1 MPAAASA
8 TRVDP
13 HIGPWYPKSSRITYR
28 YGKASL
34 TVFCRLMPRCG
45 LRPWRR
51 GLLRRGDFGVDRFV
65 SHYTNRLDAKGRISL
80 PAAFRAV
87 LAQDGFEGL
96 CLHPSLDQQALDCGG
111 NGLLKEIDGYLERF
125 APCSE
130 EWDLFS
136 TAFLGTSEILKVDPE
151 GRILLTESLKAFAGV
166 TGEVT
171 FVGQGYKFQIWEP
184 SRFREHLSEARR
196 RVRDLRRE
204 LPRPEIFSMAPR
216 GAAE

>member
-1 MPAAASA
+1 
-8 TRVDP
+8 V
-13 HIGPWYPKSSRITYR
+13 
-28 YGKASL
+28 
-34 TVFCRLMPRCG
+34 
-45 LRPWRR
+45 
-51 GLLRRGDFGVDRFV
+51 LLRRGDFGVDRFV
-65 SHYTNRLDAKGRISL
+65 SHYTNKLDAKGRISL

-96 CLHPSLDQQALDCGG
+96 CLYPSLDQQALDCGG
-111 NGLLKEIDGYLERF
+111 NSLLKEIDGYLERF

-184 SRFREHLSEARR
+184 ARFRDHLSDARR
-196 RVRDLRRE
+196 RVRDLRRDFQRVPE
-204 LPRPEIFSMAPR
+204 LHASTR